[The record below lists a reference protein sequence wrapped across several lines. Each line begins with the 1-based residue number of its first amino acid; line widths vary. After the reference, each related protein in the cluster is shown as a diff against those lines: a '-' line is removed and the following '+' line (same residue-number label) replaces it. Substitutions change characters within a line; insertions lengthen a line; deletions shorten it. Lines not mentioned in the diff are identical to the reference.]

1 MSQTTLEELVK
12 LLLPEGLL
20 DYFDVTKIHTDSKE
34 IWIYLEEL
42 NLIPQEY
49 TNQKL
54 VSKGF
59 LPESSIQD
67 FPMRGK
73 PVLLF
78 VKRRRWLNTDTGEL
92 VSRNWNLVAE
102 GTRMTQEFASFLKA
116 ISRYRPY
123 KL

>member
-12 LLLPEGLL
+12 LLLPEGLV

-42 NLIPQEY
+42 NILPQEY

-67 FPMRGK
+67 FPLRGK
-73 PVLLF
+73 PVVLF
-78 VKRRRWLNTDTGEL
+78 IKRRRWLNTDTGEL